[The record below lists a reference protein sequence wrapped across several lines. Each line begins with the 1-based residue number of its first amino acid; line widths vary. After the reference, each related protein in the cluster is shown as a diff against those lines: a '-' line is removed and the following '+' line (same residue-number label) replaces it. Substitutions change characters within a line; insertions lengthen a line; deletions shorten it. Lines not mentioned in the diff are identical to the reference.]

1 MKIRMILASVL
12 LVVGSQFIAHAAAR
26 DQFNQKEVVTV
37 DPQKSYIFFRSRQK
51 MELRFVRAVDARQQ
65 AEWEA
70 ARATALVRARER
82 YQRQA
87 ANYESA
93 VRRCR
98 GVPEPCIN
106 SDRPEPVT
114 DQNFGFPPPEVD
126 NFVGVTRGPQFTRA
140 GDDYT
145 YLLTVPPGTYTL
157 YGQIASGANGAV
169 VGTCLCMG
177 SVRFEAPAGQ
187 IVDLGEIRY
196 PAAEALRGRATI
208 PMGTRLSSVEV
219 VPYAA
224 SMPRPDR
231 LAGRPIVPA
240 ELRAADKMPNYFGI
254 LIDRLPA
261 IPGVLAYRRDRVI
274 DVRTGGDPAPGPGT
288 R

>member
-1 MKIRMILASVL
+1 MMRIWTILATAL
-12 LVVGSQFIAHAAAR
+12 LVAGSQFVAHAAER
-26 DQFNQKEVVTV
+26 NQFNQKDVVTV
-37 DPQKSYIFFRSRQK
+37 DPQKTYIFFRSRQK
-51 MELRFVRAVDARQQ
+51 MELRFVRAVDAREQ

-70 ARATALVRARER
+70 ARAVALVRARER

-114 DQNFGFPPPEVD
+114 DRNFGFPPPEVD
-126 NFVGVTRGPQFTRA
+126 NFSWVSRGPQFTRA

-145 YLLTVPPGTYTL
+145 YLLTVPPGNYTL

-219 VPYAA
+219 VPYAP

-231 LAGRPIVPA
+231 LAGRPVVPA
-240 ELRAADKMPNYFGI
+240 ELHAADKMPNYFGI

-261 IPGVLAYRRDRVI
+261 IPGVLGYRRDRVI
-274 DVRTGGDPAPGPGT
+274 DERTGQALVEPGT